1 MLSTGF
7 GERMDANTFPSANEA
22 INWAMRRM
30 KTPILT
36 KSTIY
41 SMARKRAIFEW
52 MPDYSPWEKLAEAVY
67 ILKAVNRTCT
77 LAEILAL
84 ETYYLGGTN
93 KRAPL
98 LAKRISRELNRDR
111 WFTLDIV
118 KAWARERPRHT
129 TKWWGR
135 KYGVSTSTISRW
147 QQEIDEKLNIL
158 LRSAL
163 TGANYALQESG
174 HVEY

>member
-1 MLSTGF
+1 
-7 GERMDANTFPSANEA
+7 MDSNTFPSANEA

-30 KTPILT
+30 KTPILS
-36 KSTIY
+36 KSNIY

-67 ILKAVNRTCT
+67 ILKAVHRNCT
-77 LAEILAL
+77 PIEALTL

-93 KRAPL
+93 RRSPI
-98 LAKRISRELNRDR
+98 LAKRISRELGRDR

-135 KYGVSTSTISRW
+135 KYGVSPSTISRW
-147 QQEIDEKLNIL
+147 QQEIEKSLNIL
-158 LRSAL
+158 LQSAL
-163 TGANYALQESG
+163 TGANQALKESG

>member
-1 MLSTGF
+1 
-7 GERMDANTFPSANEA
+7 MDANTFPSANEA
-22 INWAMRRM
+22 ISWAMRRM

-41 SMARKRAIFEW
+41 SMARKRAVFEW

-67 ILKAVNRTCT
+67 ILKAVHRNCT
-77 LAEILAL
+77 PVEALVL

-93 KRAPL
+93 KRAPI
-98 LAKRISRELNRDR
+98 LAKRIRREQNRAR
-111 WFTLDIV
+111 GFTLDIV
-118 KAWARERPRHT
+118 RAGARERPRHT

-135 KYGVSTSTISRW
+135 KYGVSPSTISRW
-147 QQEIDEKLNIL
+147 QQEIEEKLNIL

-163 TGANYALQESG
+163 TGANQALQESG
-174 HVEY
+174 HVGY

>member
-1 MLSTGF
+1 
-7 GERMDANTFPSANEA
+7 MDSNTFPSANEA

-30 KTPILT
+30 KTPILS
-36 KSTIY
+36 KSNIY

-67 ILKAVNRTCT
+67 ILKAVHRNCT
-77 LAEILAL
+77 PIEALTL

-93 KRAPL
+93 RRSPI
-98 LAKRISRELNRDR
+98 LAKRISRELGRDR

-135 KYGVSTSTISRW
+135 KYGVSPSTISRW
-147 QQEIDEKLNIL
+147 QQEIEKKLNIL
-158 LRSAL
+158 LQSAL
-163 TGANYALQESG
+163 TGANQALQESG